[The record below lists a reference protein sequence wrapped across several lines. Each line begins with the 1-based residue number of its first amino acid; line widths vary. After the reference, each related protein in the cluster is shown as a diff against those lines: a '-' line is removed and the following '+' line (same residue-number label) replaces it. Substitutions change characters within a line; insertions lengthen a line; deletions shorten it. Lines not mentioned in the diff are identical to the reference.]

1 MITYPLMS
9 PTDQH
14 KKSLPLLLLVAGV
27 SGILA
32 SIGDFIVTAILGS
45 LYPGYSFV
53 HRSESYLGT
62 SDSPVALYM
71 NTWGLVFC
79 FLLIFFAWGLRSTIF
94 RYGRWQT
101 LIVALVV
108 LYGLGEGAGSG
119 LFPYNHVK
127 NVLTLSGK
135 LHSVFGALGG
145 VAIVSIPFAGIK
157 IFSKESFPRLHAY
170 SKLVLIAG
178 LILTVV
184 FLVSDRDVI
193 SYRGLWQR
201 IYLFNYHL
209 YLSVLAMVML
219 KQKTIT
225 PVNR

>member
-1 MITYPLMS
+1 MVTYLYAPMDKL
-9 PTDQH
+9 
-14 KKSLPLLLLVAGV
+14 KKSLAPILIAAGV

-32 SIGDFIVTAILGS
+32 SMGDFMVTSILGS
-45 LYPGYSFV
+45 LYPGYSFI
-53 HRSESYLGT
+53 HRPESYLGT

-119 LFPYNHVK
+119 LFPYNHVN

-201 IYLFNYHL
+201 IYLFNYHF

-219 KQKTIT
+219 KQKTLA
-225 PVNR
+225 PVNK

>member
-1 MITYPLMS
+1 MVTYPLMS

-14 KKSLPLLLLVAGV
+14 KKPLPFILLAAGV

-32 SIGDFIVTAILGS
+32 SIGDFIVTSILGS
-45 LYPGYSFV
+45 LYPGYSFI

-62 SDSPVALYM
+62 SVSPVAVYM
-71 NTWGLVFC
+71 NAWGVVFC
-79 FLLIFFAWGLRSTIF
+79 FLLIFFAWGLRTTIF
-94 RYGRWQT
+94 RYEKWQT
-101 LIVALVV
+101 RTVVLVV

-119 LFPYNHVK
+119 LFPYNHVN

-135 LHSVFGALGG
+135 LHSLFGALGG
-145 VAIVSIPFAGIK
+145 MAIVTIPFAGIK

-193 SYRGLWQR
+193 SYKGLWQR
-201 IYLFNYHL
+201 VYLFNYHL
-209 YLSVLAMVML
+209 YLSVLALVML

>member
-1 MITYPLMS
+1 MVTYPLMS
-9 PTDQH
+9 PTDKH
-14 KKSLPLLLLVAGV
+14 KKPLPFILLAAGV

-32 SIGDFIVTAILGS
+32 SIGDFIVTSILGS
-45 LYPGYSFV
+45 LYPGYSFI

-62 SDSPVALYM
+62 SVSPVAVYM
-71 NTWGLVFC
+71 NAWGVVFC
-79 FLLIFFAWGLRSTIF
+79 FLLIFFAWGLRTTIF
-94 RYGRWQT
+94 RYEKWQT
-101 LIVALVV
+101 RTVVLVV

-119 LFPYNHVK
+119 LFPYNHVN

-135 LHSVFGALGG
+135 LHSLFGALGG
-145 VAIVSIPFAGIK
+145 MAIVTIPFAGIK
-157 IFSKESFPRLHAY
+157 IFSKESFPLLHAY

-193 SYRGLWQR
+193 SYKGLWQR
-201 IYLFNYHL
+201 VYLFNYHL
-209 YLSVLAMVML
+209 YLSVLALVML